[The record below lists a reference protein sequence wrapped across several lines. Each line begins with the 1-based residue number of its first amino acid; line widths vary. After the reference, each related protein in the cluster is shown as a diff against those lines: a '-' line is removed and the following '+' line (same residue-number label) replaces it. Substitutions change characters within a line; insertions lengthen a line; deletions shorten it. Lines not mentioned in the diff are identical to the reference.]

1 MKGKGGSALVYTVH
15 ELRDMVT
22 PIAVKYGLKGVSLFG
37 SYARG
42 TASEESDVDLII
54 DTTGTP
60 IRSLLQVAG
69 IHEELERTLRKNV
82 DLLTVSSLT
91 QKQQM
96 PSEARF
102 RENVMRERKEL
113 YVP

>member
-1 MKGKGGSALVYTVH
+1 MIYTVH

-42 TASEESDVDLII
+42 TASEDSDVDLLI
-54 DTTGTP
+54 DTTGTD

-69 IHEELERTLRKNV
+69 IHDELERTLRKSV
-82 DLLTVSSLT
+82 DLLTLSSLT
-91 QKQQM
+91 QTQRM

-102 RENVMRERKEL
+102 RENVLRERKEL
-113 YVP
+113 FKSHLC

>member
-1 MKGKGGSALVYTVH
+1 MVYTVH
-15 ELRDMVT
+15 ELRDIVT

-42 TASEESDVDLII
+42 TASEDSDVDLII
-54 DTTGTP
+54 DTTDTA

-69 IHEELERTLRKNV
+69 IHEELERTLRKSV
-82 DLLTVSSLT
+82 DLLTVSALT

-113 YVP
+113 YVVA

>member
-1 MKGKGGSALVYTVH
+1 MVYTVR

-42 TASEESDVDLII
+42 TASEDSDVDLLI
-54 DTTGTP
+54 DTTGTN

-69 IHEELERTLRKNV
+69 IHDELERTLRKSV
-82 DLLTVSSLT
+82 DLLTLSSLT
-91 QKQQM
+91 QAQRM

-102 RENVMRERKEL
+102 RENVMRERKDL

>member
-1 MKGKGGSALVYTVH
+1 MVYTVH

-37 SYARG
+37 SYARS
-42 TASEESDVDLII
+42 TASEDSDVDLLI
-54 DTTGTP
+54 DTTGTD

-69 IHEELERTLRKNV
+69 IHEELERTLRKSV
-82 DLLTVSSLT
+82 DLLTLSSLT
-91 QKQQM
+91 QTQQM

-102 RENVMRERKEL
+102 RENVIQERKEL
-113 YVP
+113 Y

>member
-1 MKGKGGSALVYTVH
+1 MVYTVH

-22 PIAVKYGLKGVSLFG
+22 PIAVKYGLRGVSLFG

-42 TASEESDVDLII
+42 TASEDSDVDLLI
-54 DTTGTP
+54 DTTGTS

-82 DLLTVSSLT
+82 DLLTLSSLT
-91 QKQQM
+91 QAQQM

-102 RENVMRERKEL
+102 RENVMRERKQL

>member
-1 MKGKGGSALVYTVH
+1 MVYTVH

-42 TASEESDVDLII
+42 TASEDSDVDLLI
-54 DTTGTP
+54 DTTGTD

-69 IHEELERTLRKNV
+69 IHEELERTLRKSV
-82 DLLTVSSLT
+82 DLLTLSSLT
-91 QKQQM
+91 QTQQM

-102 RENVMRERKEL
+102 RENVIQERKEL
-113 YVP
+113 Y

>member
-1 MKGKGGSALVYTVH
+1 MVYTVH
-15 ELRDMVT
+15 ELRDIVT

-37 SYARG
+37 SYAKG
-42 TASEESDVDLII
+42 TATEDSDVDLII
-54 DTTGTP
+54 DTTGTS

-82 DLLTVSSLT
+82 DLLTVGALT

-102 RENVMRERKEL
+102 RENVIRERKEL
-113 YVP
+113 YVVS

>member
-1 MKGKGGSALVYTVH
+1 MVYTIR

-42 TASEESDVDLII
+42 TASEDSDVDLLI
-54 DTTGTP
+54 DTTGTD

-69 IHEELERTLRKNV
+69 IHEELERALRKSV
-82 DLLTVSSLT
+82 DLLTVGSLT
-91 QKQQM
+91 QPQQM
-96 PSEARF
+96 PSGARF
-102 RENVMRERKEL
+102 RENVLRERKEL

>member
-1 MKGKGGSALVYTVH
+1 MIYTVRQ
-15 ELRDMVT
+15 LREIVT

-42 TASEESDVDLII
+42 SASEDSDIDLII
-54 DTTGTP
+54 DTTGTD

-69 IHEELERTLRKNV
+69 IHEELERSLRKPV

-91 QKQQM
+91 QTQQM

-102 RENVMRERKEL
+102 RDNVMRERKEL
-113 YVP
+113 YVVA

>member
-1 MKGKGGSALVYTVH
+1 MIYTVH
-15 ELRDMVT
+15 ELRDIVT

-37 SYARG
+37 YYARG
-42 TASEESDVDLII
+42 TASENSDVDLII
-54 DTTGTP
+54 DTTGTS

-69 IHEELERTLRKNV
+69 IHEELERTLRKSV

-91 QKQQM
+91 QRQQM

-102 RENVMRERKEL
+102 RDNVLRERRDL
-113 YVP
+113 YVVP

>member
-1 MKGKGGSALVYTVH
+1 MVYTVH

-42 TASEESDVDLII
+42 TASEDSDVDLLI
-54 DTTGTP
+54 DTTGTD

-69 IHEELERTLRKNV
+69 IHEELERTLRKSV
-82 DLLTVSSLT
+82 DLLTLSSLT
-91 QKQQM
+91 QTQQM

-102 RENVMRERKEL
+102 CENVIQERKEL
-113 YVP
+113 Y